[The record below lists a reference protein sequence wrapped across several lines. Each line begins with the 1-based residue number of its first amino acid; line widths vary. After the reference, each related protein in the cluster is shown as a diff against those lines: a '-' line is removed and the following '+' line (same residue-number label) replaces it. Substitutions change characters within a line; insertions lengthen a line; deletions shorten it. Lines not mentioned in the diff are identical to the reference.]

1 MKKRLLI
8 LISIVVMILVA
19 GCSSKESEEIIDVNN
34 DFKENVDNPIGD
46 MMDKLEEKSFAL
58 DRGEISE
65 DELNS
70 YIEDELKPEIDDLKS
85 YVDEYEAPSTED
97 AKRLFDEMV
106 AYSNLNFEGVDKSVQ
121 MIKDLLDDLLLESD
135 LIEINEELEE
145 IGVAINEKISKIE
158 EMQDEF
164 EEEYNIE
171 FDEDLAEE

>member
-158 EMQDEF
+158 EMQDS
-164 EEEYNIE
+164 I
-171 FDEDLAEE
+171 

>member
-8 LISIVVMILVA
+8 LISLVVMILVA

-34 DFKENVDNPIGD
+34 DFKENVDDPIGD
-46 MMDKLEEKSFAL
+46 VMDKLEEKSFAL

-121 MIKDLLDDLLLESD
+121 MIKDLLDDVVSETD

-158 EMQDEF
+158 EMQEEF